1 MNRDFIF
8 GGNVKRK
15 DLVEYEIWLKDRFY
29 SSRDDVMYLKATD
42 FTGLDKPENLG
53 FENRSKFTFQILQ
66 FICFFLV
73 KTLLVLI
80 LGNNMLYSCFH

>member
-29 SSRDDVMYLKATD
+29 GSGDDVMYLKATD
-42 FTGLDKPENLG
+42 FTGLDKSENLG

-66 FICFFLV
+66 FICFFLA

>member
-1 MNRDFIF
+1 MNGDFIF

-29 SSRDDVMYLKATD
+29 GSRDDVMYLKATD
-42 FTGLDKPENLG
+42 FTELDKPENLG

-66 FICFFLV
+66 FICFF
-73 KTLLVLI
+73 
-80 LGNNMLYSCFH
+80 

>member
-1 MNRDFIF
+1 MNGDFIF

-29 SSRDDVMYLKATD
+29 GSGDDVMYLKATD

>member
-29 SSRDDVMYLKATD
+29 GSGDDVMYLKATD

-66 FICFFLV
+66 FICFFLA
-73 KTLLVLI
+73 KTLLELI